1 MRCMNER
8 TRISI
13 PGGSAGF
20 TLLELVL
27 ATLISSLVIAI
38 VSVSLGFSLRVWEKS
53 QGRQPDDL
61 PSLVELLK
69 WQLANFDP
77 VRIKLDLDKQL
88 VFQGDEHS
96 IAFTT
101 DRSVRALS
109 NGVPI
114 IARYIFVPQEKNI
127 YYAEIPLD
135 PYHSDI
141 VKAFLQMKPGDR
153 KSRTRFYPTQVDSFL
168 FSFNQGEDRGGDM
181 GTWDD
186 TNDIP
191 QSVTVTW
198 SRDNGAT
205 LSARL
210 IIPNFLFAKKLK
222 ETQGLSPASSFKS
235 QQPNPQQ

>member
-1 MRCMNER
+1 MWHMNER
-8 TRISI
+8 TRISST
-13 PGGSAGF
+13 GGSAGF

-53 QGRQPDDL
+53 QSRQPDDL
-61 PSLVELLK
+61 PSLVELLN

-77 VRIKLDLDKQL
+77 VQVKLDVDKQL
-88 VFQGDEHS
+88 VFQGDENS
-96 IAFTT
+96 VAFTT

-114 IARYIFVPQEKNI
+114 VARYVFLPQEKML

-141 VKAFLQMKPGDR
+141 VKAFLQMKPGNR
-153 KSRTRFYPTQVDSFL
+153 KSRTRFYPTQVDSFV
-168 FSFNQGEDRGGDM
+168 FSFNQGEDRGGEM
-181 GTWDD
+181 STWDD
-186 TNDIP
+186 ASGIP

-205 LSARL
+205 VSSRL
-210 IIPNFLFAKKLK
+210 IVPNFFFAKKLK
-222 ETQGLSPASSFKS
+222 EQGLSTSGALKSEQSS
-235 QQPNPQQ
+235 PQQ

>member
-1 MRCMNER
+1 MWGVNEG
-8 TRISI
+8 THISS
-13 PGGSAGF
+13 PAGSAGF

-61 PSLVELLK
+61 PSLVELLN

-77 VRIKLDLDKQL
+77 VQIKLDVDKQL
-88 VFQGDEHS
+88 VFQGDEQS

-114 IARYIFVPQEKNI
+114 IARYIYLPQEKKI

-135 PYHSDI
+135 PYHPEV

-153 KSRTRFYPTQVDSFL
+153 KSRIRFYPTQVDSFI
-168 FSFNQGEDRGGDM
+168 FSFTQGDDRGGDM
-181 GTWDD
+181 NTWDD
-186 TNDIP
+186 SKDIP

-205 LSARL
+205 VSSRL
-210 IIPNFLFAKKLK
+210 IVPNFFFAKKLK
-222 ETQGLSPASSFKS
+222 ENQGLSPSGSFKTEQS
-235 QQPNPQQ
+235 SPPQ